1 VPGTGTPAT
10 QVHDFNGGVLPSG
23 LFWTVGVRRDAIRF
37 TDNGRRAV
45 FKVRDLP
52 VIDTFQF
59 GGAFMV
65 PALVDFEVTW
75 EAKGPAA
82 TYGSGKTV
90 PATDHAAF
98 VGRFAEAKSEV
109 SCSGSELGFTFRGE
123 GRADHARGLGWAHIG
138 SERNGAFLT

>member
-1 VPGTGTPAT
+1 VPGTGTPST

-23 LFWTVGVRRDAIRF
+23 LFWTVGVGRDAIRF
-37 TDNGRRAV
+37 SDNGRRAV

-59 GGAFMV
+59 GGANMV

-75 EAKGPAA
+75 EAKGPAK
-82 TYGSGKTV
+82 TYEPDRKL
-90 PATDHAAF
+90 PPTDPAAF
-98 VGRFAEAKSEV
+98 VGRLAEAKSEI

-123 GRADHARGLGWAHIG
+123 GKADHSRGLGWAHIG